1 MEALLAVILVHL
13 PIGLIAWLLSVFL
26 WEKYRSTDK
35 KDNRYFRFGVTLIAI
50 DLLVLWW
57 EGDGLASDGLEGWAT
72 VKLVAYV
79 LIQGSLTW
87 LCVKGY
93 RWYKSGSDV
102 SVSRATLKTWLT
114 WSAIVAT
121 VVFAYYWYWDFDPFS
136 CPGSREENFVA
147 EAKAGV
153 QISNV
158 AFEKFAGLM
167 AVDQN
172 YRNRTWMDNIE
183 KHLGDWVAI
192 AEMHASTEPPTG
204 RTKHIQQSFERH
216 TNMVRRGTRGLI
228 EGLQRQDTSLMQEGT
243 EYIVYAME
251 FIDDVS
257 WEVDS
262 FCPSPQPPILGFPR
276 RGQ

>member
-1 MEALLAVILVHL
+1 MEVLLAVILVHL
-13 PIGLIAWLLSVFL
+13 PIGLLSWFLSVFL
-26 WEKYRSTDK
+26 WEKFRTTDK
-35 KDNRYFRFGVTLIAI
+35 ENNRYFRFGVTLIAI

-57 EGDGLASDGLEGWAT
+57 EGEGLTSDGLEGWAT
-72 VKLVAYV
+72 IKLVVYV
-79 LIQGSLTW
+79 LIQGSLAW

-93 RWYKSGSDV
+93 RWYKSGSDA
-102 SVSRATLKTWLT
+102 SVSRGTLKRWVT
-114 WSAIVAT
+114 WSAIIAT
-121 VVFAYYWYWDFDPFS
+121 VVFAYFWYWDFDPFS
-136 CPGSREENFVA
+136 CPNAREENYVA

-153 QISNV
+153 VESNA

-167 AVDQN
+167 AVDQSN
-172 YRNRTWMDNIE
+172 RNRTWMDSLE

-192 AEMHASTEPPTG
+192 ADRHASIEPPTG
-204 RTKHIQQSFERH
+204 RTEYIRQSFERH
-216 TNMVRRGTRGLI
+216 ANLVRRGTRGLI

-251 FIDDVS
+251 SIDDVR
-257 WEVDS
+257 WEIDS